1 MKLRNL
7 LLFFSSMLLILACLS
22 SCLSSTDSFGD
33 FKLLPQPQEIEME
46 GASGI
51 HVKDVQYAF
60 GINGEELPLCG
71 ALLEDLQIAE
81 EAGEAQLVFR
91 VDNSLDVGAEGYT
104 LEISTRTISITG
116 KDQAGLFY
124 GFMTLEQ
131 LMADAS
137 EQNVSLPQCK
147 ISDYPLLSY
156 RAVHLDV
163 KHHLEKTEYYYD
175 LLDQL
180 AHYKVNAIIAEMED
194 KLAYERQPL
203 VGSADA
209 LSLAEWKK
217 LSEYAMERNIEISP
231 LIQGLG
237 HASFILKHE
246 QYKSLRDDPESDWA
260 FNPLDPGTY
269 ELQFDLYRDALE
281 ATPHGKYLHVGGDEV
296 HTTGRGSGKT
306 ELELQLI
313 WLDKVCK
320 FAEENGRIPIFW
332 DDMPIKYAGLYSPMF
347 NTSVTREEVDQMW
360 QENEHKLME
369 YLDLFPKNCIYM
381 RWNYSSPQAAGNIKA
396 MEWFS
401 GQGLPVMGATA
412 GQTRWKLMP
421 QNESN
426 MDNIRSFAKASS
438 DKGLDGLLLTLWD
451 DDSPHFE
458 LYKRGILAFA
468 EYSWSGDIR
477 SKEEIKA
484 AYRQREY
491 SHALAGEEYAFV
503 EQLEHL
509 AGWWNGALLQGGQRN
524 NVRSHEDPLNAR
536 IIELPL
542 KGEKGAWTEKHA
554 EGLEIAAKVLE
565 DCDALALTIEAMK
578 SKTMRNQYRLEVYEQ
593 VNKLVRFSARALLT
607 LQLYDTAA
615 DDEGASEALKQV
627 QQLEEEFVVLRENL
641 EQVYGQTRILSKP
654 EGYILDQ
661 DHHLHL
667 ANQTLSFDWFFT
679 AELYFFEKVNAHIL
693 NR

>member
-1 MKLRNL
+1 MKLFNLMLITGSL
-7 LLFFSSMLLILACLS
+7 LLISACQSSSASM
-22 SCLSSTDSFGD
+22 GD
-33 FKLLPQPQEIEME
+33 FKFLPQPQKIEIK
-46 GASGI
+46 GPGSIQAG
-51 HVKDVQYAF
+51 DVQYYHA
-60 GINGEELPLCG
+60 INGEELPVCG
-71 ALLEDLQIAE
+71 AILEHLKPAD
-81 EAGEAQLVFR
+81 EALEAQLVFR

-104 LEISTRTISITG
+104 LEIADQTISIAG
-116 KDQAGLFY
+116 KDGAGLLY

-131 LMADAS
+131 LMVDAS
-137 EQNVSLPQCK
+137 EQNVALPECS
-147 ISDYPLLSY
+147 ITDYPLLSY

-180 AHYKVNAIIAEMED
+180 AFYKVNAIIVEMED

-209 LSLAEWKK
+209 LTIAEWKK
-217 LSEYAMERNIEISP
+217 LSDYAMERNIEISP

-246 QYKSLRDDPESDWA
+246 QYKDLRDDPESDWA
-260 FNPLDPGTY
+260 FNPLDPQTY

-306 ELELQLI
+306 ELELQLT
-313 WLDKVCK
+313 WLDKVCR

-332 DDMPIKYAGLYSPMF
+332 DDMPIKYAGLYPPMF
-347 NTSVTREEVDQMW
+347 NTSISREEVDRMW
-360 QENEHKLME
+360 AENEHKLME

-401 GQGLPVMGATA
+401 DQGLPVMGATA

-421 QNESN
+421 QRESN
-426 MDNIRSFAKASS
+426 MDNIRSFAKTSI
-438 DKGLDGLLLTLWD
+438 DKGLNGLLLTLWD

-468 EYSWSGDIR
+468 EYSWAGEKR

-491 SHALAGEEYAFV
+491 SHELVPEEYAFV
-503 EQLEHL
+503 ERLEHL
-509 AGWWNGALLQGGQRN
+509 AGWWNGALLQGGERN
-524 NVRSHEDPLNAR
+524 NLRSHVDPLNER
-536 IIELPL
+536 VIELPV

-554 EGLEIAAKVLE
+554 DRLEMADKVVE
-565 DCDALALTIEAMK
+565 DCDAVAATIESMK
-578 SKTMRNQYRLEVYEQ
+578 SKALRNRYRLEVYEQ
-593 VNKLVRFSARALLT
+593 VNKLVSFSARALLA
-607 LQLYDTAA
+607 LQLYDTAQ
-615 DDEGASEALKQV
+615 DDVAATEALKQV
-627 QQLEEEFVVLRENL
+627 QQLEEEFGLLRE
-641 EQVYGQTRILSKP
+641 EVEKVYGKTRILSKP

-667 ANQTLSFDWFFT
+667 ANQTRSFDWLFT
-679 AELYFFEKVNAHIL
+679 AEMYFFEKVNSQIL
-693 NR
+693 NW